1 LPLADDFDFIRRD
14 LVVAFAADQ
23 AIMSSCPRSM
33 ILPKK
38 SWPPGAPAAASAIP
52 TRGARDVSHDNRVFS
67 TPSTDG
73 DYARLGPADAES
85 EFLGIPSPS
94 AFFIVTAITKIFF
107 LRLEPLPMPQTA
119 AW

>member
-1 LPLADDFDFIRRD
+1 MSSLDDFAKDKLAARR
-14 LVVAFAADQ
+14 ARGG
-23 AIMSSCPRSM
+23 IGN
-33 ILPKK
+33 
-38 SWPPGAPAAASAIP
+38 PGARR
-52 TRGARDVSHDNRVFS
+52 TRVTHDNRVFS

-107 LRLEPLPMPQTA
+107 LRLEPLPMPRTA
-119 AW
+119 PW